1 MLTCIAS
8 GWPQPAA
15 FQQYEQE
22 SYEGGYGDLPSV
34 DDLEVA
40 AAAAAAAMEE
50 VTTHASPVDSNDED
64 EVGSRQEH
72 SCWRSCAATTLC
84 VHSVT

>member
-1 MLTCIAS
+1 MPTLSCIVP
-8 GWPQPAA
+8 GRPHAA
-15 FQQYEQE
+15 GFQQYEQD

-50 VTTHASPVDSNDED
+50 VTTRAIPADSDGED
-64 EVGSRQEH
+64 EVSSREAH
-72 SCWRSCAATTLC
+72 ICCRSCA
-84 VHSVT
+84 